1 MASKCHL
8 ERLGTKWSF
17 KLRKQLI
24 RGEVK
29 REYFG
34 SAVHNRNYK
43 SNTPLFL
50 RKQLQVTCVVLPMCE
65 FPYLDPTAKL
75 HFKWLMP

>member
-8 ERLGTKWSF
+8 ECLGTKWSF

-24 RGEVK
+24 LGEVK

-34 SAVHNRNYK
+34 SSVHNRNYK

-75 HFKWLMP
+75 HFKWPMP